1 MGHICFINSPLY
13 MTSDHK
19 THLYIKIAIV
29 ASDKNDELGDVGI
42 IDGWQLRR
50 GVYRG
55 AAVERTGQH

>member
-1 MGHICFINSPLY
+1 MGHVCFINSPLY

-55 AAVERTGQH
+55 AAVEWTGQH